1 MWNSL
6 IGGLSDKL
14 PDFNQYLLKEFRE
27 EKINEIPD
35 YLDALFRQSI
45 VILDN
50 HLTDDKPRLEY
61 VGYKEL
67 TPEERIEFMKRKA
80 TFGKKFEIQESKFK
94 IMKFEFRFQDEIFPM
109 YVDIPY
115 MDNYAVTISGIE
127 YYPLFAVVEKGG
139 MYRLDDEVILQVMRA
154 KLKFWR
160 NDKEA
165 VSSIENRTWKDVN
178 ITTKLHQK
186 SGGKRKRPPIL
197 IYHLVKNGFLGT
209 MKLYKVDKHIS
220 LVEEPVPDDKYQHI
234 KIKDGA
240 YIRVTVKGMNEDQYV
255 RRVVISLMV
264 IYRFWKKIDQLKDLF
279 GTTFYKVALGKW
291 TYPSVT
297 NVQLLYNNATN
308 HINMNESML
317 DPTAQHQ
324 HRSIGI
330 DCKDLDDL
338 LLHAFFN
345 IDKWLADYQGNNLY
359 NKKIGTLEQMM
370 AGLVRTFNNKL
381 FKGLVNNKVGLTKES
396 VKSLM
401 HATNRNKWIKNSTM
415 FRGKP
420 IVYNDNYLLAIGAK
434 RFRSTDNT
442 ETSSDKGGQNSLP
455 ASLLRAHPSSMVVES
470 ALCFPSS
477 SPVVTGTI
485 NPFVNVDPDGNIH
498 EPEWSHEIADV
509 YDG

>member
-6 IGGLSDKL
+6 IGDLSDEL
-14 PDFNQYLLKEFRE
+14 PDFNQYLLREFRE
-27 EKINEIPD
+27 EKIAEIPD

-50 HLTDDKPRLEY
+50 HLADDKPRLEY

-94 IMKFEFRFQDEIFPM
+94 IMKFEFRFLDEIYPM

-127 YYPLFAVVEKGG
+127 YFPLFAVVEKGG
-139 MYRLDDEVILQVMRA
+139 MYRLEDEVILQVMRA

-160 NDKEA
+160 DTIES
-165 VSSIENRTWKDVN
+165 VVTVENRMFKDVN
-178 ITTKLHQK
+178 VTTKLHQK

-197 IYHLVKNGFLGT
+197 VYHLVKHGFYDT
-209 MKLYKVDKHIS
+209 MKLYGADEHIFLS
-220 LVEEPVPDDKYQHI
+220 EDCIPDPLFQHI
-234 KIKDGA
+234 KIKEGI
-240 YIRVTVKGMNEDQYV
+240 YIKVSTSAITNMQFV
-255 RRVVISLMV
+255 RRIVISLMV
-264 IYRFWKKIDQLKDLF
+264 IYRFWKKIDILDDLL
-279 GTTFYKVALGKW
+279 GPTYYKVALGKW

-345 IDKWLADYQGNNLY
+345 IDKWLADYQGTNLY
-359 NKKIGTLEQMM
+359 IKKIGTLEQMM
-370 AGLVRTFNNKL
+370 AGLVRVFNNKL
-381 FKGLVNNKVGLTKES
+381 FKGLVNNKVGLTAES

-455 ASLLRAHPSSMVVES
+455 ASLLRAHPSSLVVES

-485 NPFVNVDPDGNIH
+485 NPFLLVDSDGNII
-498 EPEWSHEIADV
+498 EPEWSGEISNIF
-509 YDG
+509 DG